1 MHFGLD
7 GWEGDGLLCLWSS
20 AGCEEDIRSPEGTVE
35 DIVGK
40 VEVEADT
47 KKRQREGKSRR
58 INEKKSF
65 GKTAP

>member
-20 AGCEEDIRSPEGTVE
+20 ARCEEDVRSPEGTVE

-40 VEVEADT
+40 VIEVEADT
-47 KKRQREGKSRR
+47 KKRGGERVKAEG
-58 INEKKSF
+58 
-65 GKTAP
+65 

>member
-20 AGCEEDIRSPEGTVE
+20 AGCEEDVRSPEGTVE

-40 VEVEADT
+40 VIEVEADT
-47 KKRQREGKSRR
+47 KKRGGERVKAEG
-58 INEKKSF
+58 
-65 GKTAP
+65 